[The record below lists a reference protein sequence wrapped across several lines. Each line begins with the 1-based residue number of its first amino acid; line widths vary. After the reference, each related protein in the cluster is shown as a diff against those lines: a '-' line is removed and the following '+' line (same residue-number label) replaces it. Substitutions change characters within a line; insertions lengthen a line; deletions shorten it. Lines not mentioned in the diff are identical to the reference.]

1 VLERYELKRLLGQGA
16 AGDVYLASD
25 RLLGGREVA
34 LKRIAARV
42 DESLRRAFEREFA
55 TMASLSIPGV
65 AQVHDFGV
73 MQVEGS
79 EGRTFYTRA
88 YIDGRPLDQACATA
102 TPAQRVR
109 LLVEVAHV
117 IALMHRVG
125 VVHGDIKPGNAIV
138 DARGAAHVIDF
149 GLSRV
154 MGQARGEEAS
164 GGTLPFMAPELLH
177 GAAPS
182 VQSDVFALGV
192 TLWFLLTAEYP
203 FGRKGML
210 EPSGARRL
218 AVPEGADGVTRAAL
232 EVATRALARDPLDRL
247 PTVAELIAALDDV
260 APPGAERAS
269 RRVFVPPRPRGHAE
283 LLGRLQTSIMPA
295 SAQPSGTQA
304 LLVVAPAGG
313 GKSLLLRELKWRMQI
328 RAAQVLELAVDG
340 DVKAS
345 LAALV
350 RQLEVALGGDA
361 RASASLG
368 RARVALQAARIEQSE
383 FAEALGEA
391 FGWLSGR
398 GPVVVSIDDIDRG
411 EALTLALL
419 RSAIFADAQGAV
431 TVVATATDR
440 DAPAVRELSAGEAI
454 EIPPLSRIESQALV
468 TDALGAV
475 DASVLDALYEHSKG
489 LPAALIDAL
498 ASLWELPAPT
508 VADVRKLP
516 PLGASLALARA
527 RLSRLPAGE
536 RELLAVL
543 SLLGRVESTAQLTSV
558 LSELGVAGEVALD
571 RLAHAEELG
580 LLARRADGLGIAEPA
595 LEKAL
600 SKELGEDGVRALAQR
615 VLDASTAEIG
625 LGQRAR
631 LAVLAADVERMREL
645 VPAAGEALVAMGAHG
660 AAAELYEALL
670 ERSEGACEQR
680 AMLTLARCRHALGE
694 LERAEELAARLLA
707 RADLDPE
714 LRADA
719 AIVSAQALTGLGRFD
734 EAVATLSLV
743 PEDAAPQARARVQRE
758 LANVHL
764 RRGDYG
770 AVQAAA
776 EAGLA
781 CVEDDVVRS
790 ELLCARGMVASYRA
804 EHALA
809 REILEQAVSLAHRA
823 GAAREEAGAL
833 AALAISCFRTGDL
846 LSARDLF
853 AQCLEVARRI
863 GDIGSMANSALNLG
877 VLLFSLGEPAAAA
890 EHYESAA
897 RLSSRAGRMAT
908 YLQARCNL
916 AHLHIYFG
924 LYERAKV
931 EVGRVL
937 DDARDA
943 KRKYIRAQA
952 TALLGDL
959 SARAGDVE
967 RALIHYDDAIARY
980 AELGQ
985 MREVAEHH
993 LDAADVLLDRGGPAD
1008 ASAAAARLASARGP
1022 IEREKLGDLGLRL
1035 QLSLARTR
1043 LSSGEAEGALASLQ
1057 EVIDEARAARSRDVE
1072 WCAAAAAAQAHEL
1085 LGAAFAAR
1093 RFQRVAVEVLE
1104 DIALRV
1110 PREHREA
1117 FWHDPRRRAARERAI
1132 EVEESTHRGGA
1143 APLSDGGDLQTLMG
1157 DARAA
1162 RLLDI
1167 IKRLA
1172 SEHDLDRLLE
1182 RITESAVDLSGAER
1196 GYVLLVDKSG
1206 QLEKRTEQVKKAED
1220 LDPHAAFSRSI
1231 AEAVLIDGDPIVT
1244 VDATRDGRLS
1254 EYVSVHK
1261 LMLRS
1266 VACLPIHGRSGPVGV
1281 LYLEHRQS
1289 RGRFSEA
1296 SVTLLHAFADQAAIA
1311 LENARLMAENARR
1324 QEELQQ
1330 ANLALEKAKQDLE
1343 ELLSARTEELL
1354 QAQRELTETRRS
1366 ASSRATRHG
1375 MVGRSAA
1382 MLRVFDTI
1390 DRVQGAKV
1398 PVIIQGESGTGKELV
1413 ARAIHQ
1419 AGPRAKAPF
1428 VVVNCGSLSENLLE
1442 SELFGHVAGAFSGAE
1457 RDKRGLIARAS
1468 GGTLFLDEVSD
1479 MPPKMQINLLR
1490 VLQEGSVCKVG
1501 GDEEERVDVRVIA
1514 ASHHQL
1520 EDLVQAGRFREDL
1533 YYRLNVVEITVP
1545 PLRERREDIPLLC
1558 QHFLS
1563 GFAERDGLPEK
1574 RLSRDA
1580 LDRLA
1585 RSALRG
1591 NVRQLEHVLLQ
1602 AWVMVEGGVIDA
1614 GDLALDAE
1622 PQADAGASALES
1634 SLRPPAIECLDDYRA
1649 AERRKILAALEEH
1662 GWNRVRAAKA
1672 LGMPRRTFYRR
1683 LQEHHILERAEAG

>member
-1 VLERYELKRLLGQGA
+1 
-16 AGDVYLASD
+16 
-25 RLLGGREVA
+25 
-34 LKRIAARV
+34 
-42 DESLRRAFEREFA
+42 
-55 TMASLSIPGV
+55 
-65 AQVHDFGV
+65 
-73 MQVEGS
+73 
-79 EGRTFYTRA
+79 
-88 YIDGRPLDQACATA
+88 
-102 TPAQRVR
+102 
-109 LLVEVAHV
+109 V
-117 IALMHRVG
+117 I
-125 VVHGDIKPGNAIV
+125 
-138 DARGAAHVIDF
+138 
-149 GLSRV
+149 
-154 MGQARGEEAS
+154 
-164 GGTLPFMAPELLH
+164 
-177 GAAPS
+177 
-182 VQSDVFALGV
+182 
-192 TLWFLLTAEYP
+192 
-203 FGRKGML
+203 
-210 EPSGARRL
+210 
-218 AVPEGADGVTRAAL
+218 
-232 EVATRALARDPLDRL
+232 
-247 PTVAELIAALDDV
+247 LIDDV
-260 APPGAERAS
+260 
-269 RRVFVPPRPRGHAE
+269 
-283 LLGRLQTSIMPA
+283 
-295 SAQPSGTQA
+295 
-304 LLVVAPAGG
+304 
-313 GKSLLLRELKWRMQI
+313 
-328 RAAQVLELAVDG
+328 
-340 DVKAS
+340 
-345 LAALV
+345 
-350 RQLEVALGGDA
+350 
-361 RASASLG
+361 
-368 RARVALQAARIEQSE
+368 
-383 FAEALGEA
+383 
-391 FGWLSGR
+391 
-398 GPVVVSIDDIDRG
+398 DRG
-411 EALTLALL
+411 EALTFALV
-419 RSAIFADAQGAV
+419 RSAMFADANAAV
-431 TVVATATDR
+431 TVVGTATDAE
-440 DAPAVRELSAGEAI
+440 APAVREFSPSESI
-454 EIPPLSRIESQALV
+454 EIPPLSRIELQALAN
-468 TDALGAV
+468 DALGAI
-475 DASVLDALYEHSKG
+475 DASVLDALYEHTRG

-516 PLGASLALARA
+516 PLGASLALLRE
-527 RLSRLPAGE
+527 RLGRLPASA

-543 SLLGRVESTAQLTSV
+543 SLLGRIESDSRLGAVMIALGAAPESIA
-558 LSELGVAGEVALD
+558 ELIA
-571 RLAHAEELG
+571 RTEELG
-580 LLARRADGLGIAEPA
+580 LVVRHADGLDLSDIA

-600 SKELGEDGVRALAQR
+600 AQELGEAGVRELARR
-615 VLDASTAEIG
+615 VLASDAAPAIA
-625 LGQRAR
+625 LVQRAR
-631 LAVLAADVERMREL
+631 LSVLAADAQRMREL
-645 VPAAGEALVAMGAHG
+645 VPAAGEQLLALGAHG

-670 ERSEGACEQR
+670 ERSEGACQER
-680 AMLTLARCRHALGE
+680 ALLTLARCRHALGE
-694 LERAEELAARLLA
+694 LERAAQLTARLLA
-707 RADLDPE
+707 RADISAE

-743 PEDAAPQARARVQRE
+743 PSDAEPQARARVQRE

-764 RRGDYG
+764 RRGDYD
-770 AVQAAA
+770 AMQAAA

-781 CVEDDVVRS
+781 CAEDDVVRS

-804 EHALA
+804 EHAVA
-809 REILEQAVSLAHRA
+809 RESLEQAVALAHRA
-823 GAAREEAGAL
+823 SAAREEASAL
-833 AALAISCFRTGDL
+833 AALAISHFRTGDL

-877 VLLFSLGEPAAAA
+877 VLLLLLGEPGAAA

-908 YLQARCNL
+908 FWQARCNL

-924 LYERAKV
+924 LYERAKA
-931 EVGRVL
+931 EVSSVL
-937 DDARDA
+937 DEARDA

-959 SARAGDVE
+959 AARAGDVE

-985 MREVAEHH
+985 NREVAEHH
-993 LDAADVLLDRGGPAD
+993 LDAADALLDRGGPAD

-1022 IEREKLGDLGLRL
+1022 IEREKLVDIGLRL

-1057 EVIDEARAARSRDVE
+1057 EVIDKARAARNRDVE
-1072 WCAAAAAAQAHEL
+1072 WCAIAAAAQAHEL

-1093 RFQRVAVEVLE
+1093 RFQRLAVEVLE
-1104 DIALRV
+1104 DIALRI

-1132 EVEESTHRGGA
+1132 EAEESTHRSST
-1143 APLSDGGDLQTLMG
+1143 APLVESGDLSALMG

-1172 SEHDLDRLLE
+1172 GEHDLDRLLE

-1196 GYVLLVDKSG
+1196 GYVLLVDKQG
-1206 QLEKRTEQVKKAED
+1206 QLEKRTVQVAKAEEH
-1220 LDPHAAFSRSI
+1220 DPHAAFSRSI

-1266 VACLPIHGRSGPVGV
+1266 VACLPIHGRLGPVGV

-1324 QEELQQ
+1324 QDELQQ
-1330 ANLALEKAKQDLE
+1330 ANLALEKAKFDLE
-1343 ELLSARTEELL
+1343 ELLSARTEALL

-1366 ASSRATRHG
+1366 ANTRATRHG
-1375 MVGRSAA
+1375 MVGRSPA

-1398 PVIIQGESGTGKELV
+1398 PVIVQGESGTGKELV

-1428 VVVNCGSLSENLLE
+1428 VVVNCGSLTESLLE

-1479 MPPKMQINLLR
+1479 MPAKMQINLLR
-1490 VLQEGSVCKVG
+1490 VLQEGAVCKVG

-1520 EDLVQAGRFREDL
+1520 EDLVQQGRFREDL
-1533 YYRLNVVEITVP
+1533 YYRLNVVEISLP
-1545 PLRERREDIPLLC
+1545 PLRDRREDIPLLC
-1558 QHFLS
+1558 QHFLHS
-1563 GFAERDGLPEK
+1563 FAERDGQPEK
-1574 RLSRDA
+1574 RLSREA
-1580 LDRLA
+1580 IDRLV
-1585 RSALRG
+1585 RSPMRG

-1602 AWVMVEGGVIDA
+1602 AWVMVEGGVIEA
-1614 GDLALDAE
+1614 ADLALEADPDASSG
-1622 PQADAGASALES
+1622 PLES
-1634 SLRPPAIECLDDYRA
+1634 SMRPPAVECLDDFRA
-1649 AERRKILAALEEH
+1649 NERRKILAALEEH

-1683 LQEHHILERAEAG
+1683 LQEHHILERAEVG